1 MMKKMTALLLAAL
14 LLIPVCALAEGRM
27 LGGWQIAESQ
37 EITEEQQA
45 LFDRAMEGL
54 VGVNYVPVAYL
65 ASQVVA
71 GTNHCFLCRATV
83 VYPDAQPTLVLV
95 YIYEALD
102 GHTEVLNIAPLDI
115 AALSVKAE

>member
-1 MMKKMTALLLAAL
+1 MMKKMIALLLVL
-14 LLIPVCALAEGRM
+14 LVIPVCAFAEGSL
-27 LGGWQIAESQ
+27 LGGWKIAESQ

-54 VGVNYVPVAYL
+54 LGVNYVPVAYL
-65 ASQVVA
+65 GSQLVS
-71 GTNHCFLCRATV
+71 GTNHCFLCRAAV
-83 VYPDAQPTLVLV
+83 VRPDAQPTLALV

-102 GHTEVLNIAPLDI
+102 GHTEILNIAPLDI